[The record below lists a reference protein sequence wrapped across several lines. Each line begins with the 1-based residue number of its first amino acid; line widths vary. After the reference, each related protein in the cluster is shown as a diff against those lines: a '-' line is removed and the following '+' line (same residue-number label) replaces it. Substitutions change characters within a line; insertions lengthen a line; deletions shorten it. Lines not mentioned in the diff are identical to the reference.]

1 MESLYNSRNS
11 WLTIDEVSQLVR
23 VPKYTLRYW
32 EQQFSDFLSPG
43 RTNGGHRR
51 FTGEDMKRI
60 KQIKELLKDKGYSI
74 RGAKKRLKTEDQT
87 LKTEDIDYLAQKIAL
102 VLKKEFLG

>member
-1 MESLYNSRNS
+1 MRKTNNLFTIEEISR
-11 WLTIDEVSQLVR
+11 LVKI
-23 VPKYTLRYW
+23 PKYTLRYW
-32 EQQFSDFLSPG
+32 EAQFADFLSPG

-51 FTGEDMKRI
+51 FTGEDMRRI
-60 KQIKELLKDKGYSI
+60 KKIRELLKDKGYSI

-102 VLKKEFLG
+102 VLKKEFLR